1 MADSEEQKKDG
12 GPVPQSAVA
21 VPEPDFQT
29 IFKLSPCRYLI
40 FLPDAPHFTIV
51 EASDSYLSA
60 MEKKREEVI
69 GRKLF
74 DFFPV
79 NLENIPDTGSGKL
92 RGSLRRVMRTDE
104 ARHVGVTKKFHVP
117 KQQGSQE
124 R

>member
-1 MADSEEQKKDG
+1 MRHA
-12 GPVPQSAVA
+12 
-21 VPEPDFQT
+21 F
-29 IFKLSPCRYLI
+29 
-40 FLPDAPHFTIV
+40 FTIV

-74 DFFPV
+74 DVFPEK
-79 NLENIPDTGSGKL
+79 LENIPDTGSGKL

-117 KQQGSQE
+117 KQQGSLE
-124 R
+124 RYVESREPSPTASSMRIWSSRLFSIAWMTC